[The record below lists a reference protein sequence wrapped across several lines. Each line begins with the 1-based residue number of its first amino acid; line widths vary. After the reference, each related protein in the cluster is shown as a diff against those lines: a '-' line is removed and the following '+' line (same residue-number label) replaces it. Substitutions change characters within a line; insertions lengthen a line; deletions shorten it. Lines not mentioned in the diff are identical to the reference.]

1 MLTTRTKAPPL
12 PWSHYQ
18 QSIFEWVESG
28 SGHAL
33 VQAVAGSG
41 KTTTLK
47 EIVRSIPSKQKV
59 AVLAFNAHMAADL
72 EAKLPKR
79 ITVSTIHKMGMYV
92 LTRYFGRPFS
102 CNETKYH
109 TLANQHLQSLSLDNK
124 DQQRASRTFLKE
136 IIHYLQITLTEP
148 TESGILA
155 LISHFGI
162 ETPGNLADLMPLPEQ
177 ILELGR
183 DQATQRFNIGLDD
196 LLWLPHVLNLQPK
209 PKDWVLVDEAQD
221 LSRAQLDLVLK
232 LPSETGRMVFV
243 GDPQQAIFG
252 FAGSDDQ
259 SWSRIQEAIYPT
271 HFPLSITYRCPQSH
285 VRLAK
290 RLVPQIE
297 AKDDA
302 PKGEVKVVPPQD
314 IKHITQP
321 GDLILC
327 RFTAPLVGLCL
338 KLVIHHGIPAKVRG
352 RDVRSLLS
360 SLVKEVSVHF
370 PKSFISDLEE
380 YVGSETERYEQEG
393 RDAAIESLK
402 DRADALRACFDVFG
416 RTHTTIPAFC
426 QQIEALFDDEAP
438 LSQHVILATIHRA
451 KGDEADRVFLL
462 KSDAMPAIF
471 LAEKDWQIQQE
482 RNLLYVALTRSKGS
496 LYLVPMPDKASQ
508 MEQLLED
515 PDGGI
520 QWEES
525 CEQSPM
531 EQTVGLGQLSP
542 SISSDEPDPEE
553 FQIEVDALQRE
564 CQSLLWRFVQIA
576 QAWQADFPDQMQV
589 VWPRIET
596 ELQSKSWGIPLR
608 FWLGDA
614 ISEPQLKV
622 ETEPKARSPA
632 PYRPHLRKGDLC
644 RYVGPPGAMNVTCWG
659 KPLKVI
665 SLSED
670 TATVQAD
677 KWIHP
682 YDIPIHHLRRR
693 T

>member
-1 MLTTRTKAPPL
+1 MPTTRTKAPSL
-12 PWSHYQ
+12 RWSHYQ
-18 QSIFEWVESG
+18 QAIFEWVESG

-59 AVLAFNAHMAADL
+59 AVLAFNAHMAAEL

-79 ITVSTIHKMGMYV
+79 ITVSTIHRMGMYV

-136 IIHYLQITLTEP
+136 IIHYLQITLSEP
-148 TESGILA
+148 TESGIRS

-177 ILELGR
+177 ILEQGR
-183 DQATQRFNIGLDD
+183 DQATQRYNIGLDD

-209 PKDWVLVDEAQD
+209 PKDWVLIDEAQD

-232 LPSETGRMVFV
+232 LPSDTGRMVFV

-252 FAGSDDQ
+252 FAGSDNE
-259 SWSRIQEAIYPT
+259 SWSRIQQAITPT
-271 HFPLSITYRCPQSH
+271 LFPLSITYRCPKSH

-290 RLVPQIE
+290 NLVPQIE
-297 AKDDA
+297 SKPDA
-302 PKGEVKVVPPQD
+302 PKGEIKVIPPQE
-314 IKHITQP
+314 IKKTTQP

-327 RFTAPLVGLCL
+327 RFTSPLIGLCL

-352 RDVRSLLS
+352 RDIGSLLTA
-360 SLVKEVSVHF
+360 LVKEVSNQF

-380 YVGSETERYEQEG
+380 YVGIQTERYEQEG
-393 RDAAIESLK
+393 RDAAIESLN
-402 DRADALRACFDVFG
+402 DRADALKACFDVFG
-416 RTHTTIPAFC
+416 RTHTTIPDFC
-426 QQIEALFDDEAP
+426 QQIETLFDDEAP

-462 KSDAMPAIF
+462 KSDAMPATF
-471 LAEKDWQIQQE
+471 LAEKGWQIQQE

-496 LYLVPMPDKASQ
+496 LYLVPMPQKASQ
-508 MEQLLED
+508 MEELLED
-515 PDGGI
+515 PYGGI
-520 QWEES
+520 QLES
-525 CEQSPM
+525 CCDQLPLA
-531 EQTVGLGQLSP
+531 QTVLSP
-542 SISSDEPDPEE
+542 APSIPSEELDPEE
-553 FQIEVDALQRE
+553 FQIEVDALHKE

-596 ELQSKSWGIPLR
+596 ELQSKTWGIPLR
-608 FWLGDA
+608 IWLGDA
-614 ISEPQLKV
+614 ISEPKV
-622 ETEPKARSPA
+622 KEKTEPKARSPA
-632 PYRPHLRKGDLC
+632 PYRPHLRTGDLC

-659 KPLKVI
+659 KHLTVVA
-665 SLSED
+665 LCGD
-670 TATVQAD
+670 TATVKAD

>member
-1 MLTTRTKAPPL
+1 MPTTRTKTPSL

-18 QSIFEWVESG
+18 QAIFEWVESG

-59 AVLAFNAHMAADL
+59 AALAFNAHMAADL

-79 ITVSTIHKMGMYV
+79 ITVSTIHRMGMYV
-92 LTRYFGRPFS
+92 LTRYFGRPS
-102 CNETKYH
+102 RCNDTKYH
-109 TLANQHLQSLSLDNK
+109 HLANQHLQSLSLDNR
-124 DQQRASRTFLKE
+124 DQQRASRTWLKE
-136 IIHYLQITLTEP
+136 IIHYIQITLSEP

-155 LISHFGI
+155 LTSHFAI
-162 ETPGNLADLMPLPEQ
+162 DTPDNLADLLPLPEK
-177 ILELGR
+177 ILAEGR
-183 DQATQRFNIGLDD
+183 AQATDRFNIGLDD

-232 LPSETGRMVFV
+232 LPSDTGRMVFV

-259 SWSRIQEAIYPT
+259 SWTRIQEAIYPT

-290 RLVPQIE
+290 KLVPQIE

-302 PKGEVKVVPPQD
+302 PKGEIHVIPPQD
-314 IKHITQP
+314 IKKKTQP

-327 RFTAPLVGLCL
+327 RFTAPLIGLCL

-352 RDVRSLLS
+352 RDIGSLLTA
-360 SLVKEVSVHF
+360 LVKEVSTQF
-370 PKSFISDLEE
+370 PRSFISDLEE
-380 YVGSETERYEQEG
+380 YVGIQTERYEQEG
-393 RDAAIESLK
+393 RDAAIESLN
-402 DRADALRACFDVFG
+402 DRANALKACFDVFG
-416 RTHTTIPAFC
+416 RTYTTIPDFC

-462 KSDAMPAIF
+462 KSDAMPATF
-471 LAEKDWQIQQE
+471 LAEKGWQIQQE

-515 PDGGI
+515 PYGGI
-520 QWEES
+520 QLEGS
-525 CEQSPM
+525 CDHSLL
-531 EQTVGLGQLSP
+531 EQTDYRNEPKLLSP
-542 SISSDEPDPEE
+542 SSSCEELDPKE
-553 FQIEVDALQRE
+553 FDIEVEALQKE
-564 CQSLLWRFVQIA
+564 CRSLLWRFVQIA

-596 ELQSKSWGIPLR
+596 ELQSKTWGIPLR
-608 FWLGDA
+608 IWLGDPNVA
-614 ISEPQLKV
+614 TDK
-622 ETEPKARSPA
+622 EPKAISPA
-632 PYRPHLRKGDLC
+632 PYKPHLRIGDLC

-659 KPLKVI
+659 KPLTVI
-665 SLSED
+665 SISND

-677 KWIHP
+677 KWLHP
-682 YDIPIHHLRRR
+682 YDIPIHQLRKR